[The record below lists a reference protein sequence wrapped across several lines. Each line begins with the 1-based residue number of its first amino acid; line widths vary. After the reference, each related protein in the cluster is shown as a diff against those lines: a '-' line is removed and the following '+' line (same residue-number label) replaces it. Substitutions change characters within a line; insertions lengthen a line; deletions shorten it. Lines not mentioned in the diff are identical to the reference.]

1 MQKRKGLNFYM
12 NATKRRAVL
21 QIAGIVFLALLIIRM
36 FALTTFINVPDKT
49 ASFIT
54 FALAGYMGLMLLL
67 VLPEMDTTLLLLWI
81 ALLGFCG
88 VVFLIHRS
96 GLEYICNTVIFLGT
110 LTILPKIQIKEKLS
124 KLLLGLFSLYVILFL
139 AFANREME
147 DTSTIL
153 WMNTNGSAFLCLML
167 GILFLIFSES
177 FKDKRLRILCYVL
190 SALCLFGQ
198 LQFRGRSSLIGSAV
212 YLLYFIFRKKA
223 DKISPK
229 WTKGLV
235 AGLCIGA
242 VVFAYFFAVLLF
254 NWVGKGNLVI
264 LGKDIFTGRQVIWGG
279 AFEELKAHWLFG
291 IGNTLDTSFVVNEHV
306 PTDNV
311 HNQILGYWTCFGII
325 VAVLYVTL
333 LTVLT
338 SRLRTKRK
346 RTTAFIITLVL
357 LSYFDTIL
365 YSTLTMTYL
374 PLILFLIYHHD
385 CKGECTKMK
394 IHYCWVGGAEK
405 SDKIKMCIDS
415 WKRFCPHAEIIE
427 WNESN
432 YDVRKNPYISQAYDQ
447 QKWAFV
453 TDYMRFDILHQY
465 GGVYLDTDVELLKDI
480 TPLTEDNFMGFESRK
495 HVAPGLIMHAKQGD
509 ELLKEILDYYDALD
523 GFSIDETVV
532 TIVTEILEKHGLRR
546 DNSMQT
552 VAGYVIYPT
561 EYFNPKGGDYG
572 MEKITENTYSI
583 HHYEASWKSTLDRKI
598 MRYKVK
604 YGNKKGRILFTLH
617 HPILA
622 FKKWREKK

>member
-1 MQKRKGLNFYM
+1 MQKRKGLNFYT
-12 NATKRRAVL
+12 NVTTRRTIL
-21 QIAGIVFLALLIIRM
+21 QVAGGVFLALLLVRM
-36 FALTTFINVPDKT
+36 FAFTTFFSIPDKIS
-49 ASFIT
+49 SFIT
-54 FALAGYMGLMLLL
+54 FALAGYVGIMLLL
-67 VLPEMDTTLLLLWI
+67 ILPEMDSTLLFLWVT
-81 ALLGFCG
+81 LLGACG
-88 VVFLIHRS
+88 GVFLIHRS

-110 LTILPKIQIKEKLS
+110 LTLLPKITLKEGLGKLF
-124 KLLLGLFSLYVILFL
+124 LGIFSLYVILFL

-147 DTSTIL
+147 DTSKIL

-190 SALCLFGQ
+190 SALCFFGQ
-198 LQFRGRSSLIGSAV
+198 LQFGGRSSLIGTV
-212 YLLYFIFRKKA
+212 LYTLYFIFRGKVDKLPKKWLGW
-223 DKISPK
+223 IM
-229 WTKGLV
+229 V
-235 AGLCIGA
+235 GLCVGA
-242 VVFAYFFAVLLF
+242 VVFAYGYAVILYAWIGDGF
-254 NWVGKGNLVI
+254 RI
-264 LGKDIFTGRQVIWGG
+264 LGKGLFTGRQVIWGG
-279 AFEELKAHWLFG
+279 AFEEIKRHWLFG
-291 IGNTLDTSFVVNEHV
+291 IGNTLDTPFIVNGHLGA
-306 PTDNV
+306 DNV
-311 HNQILGYWTCFGII
+311 HNQILGYMTCFGI
-325 VAVLYVTL
+325 VVTVLYAAL
-333 LTVLT
+333 FIVLT
-338 SRLRTKRK
+338 LRLRPKRK
-346 RTTAFIITLVL
+346 RTTAFIITLIV

-365 YSTLTMTYL
+365 YSTPNMMYL

-394 IHYCWVGGAEK
+394 IHYCWVGGSEK

-415 WKRFCPHAEIIE
+415 WKKFCPHAEIIE

-453 TDYMRFDILHQY
+453 TDYMRFDILRQY

-480 TPLTEDNFMGFESRK
+480 TPLTEDSFMGFESRK
-495 HVAPGLIMHAKQGD
+495 YVAPGLIMHAKPGD
-509 ELLKEILDYYDALD
+509 ELLTEILSYYDNLD
-523 GFSIDETVV
+523 GFTMDETVV
-532 TIVTEILEKHGLRR
+532 TIVTGILEKHGLRR
-546 DNSMQT
+546 DNSVQT

-604 YGNKKGRILFTLH
+604 YGNKKGRILFTLR

-622 FKKWREKK
+622 FKKWREK

>member
-1 MQKRKGLNFYM
+1 MQKRKGLNFYT
-12 NATKRRAVL
+12 NVTTRRTIL
-21 QIAGIVFLALLIIRM
+21 QVAGVVFLALLLVRM
-36 FALTTFINVPDKT
+36 FAFTTFFSIPDKIS
-49 ASFIT
+49 SFIT
-54 FALAGYMGLMLLL
+54 FALAGYVGIMLLL
-67 VLPEMDTTLLLLWI
+67 ILPEMDSTLLFLWV
-81 ALLGFCG
+81 ALLGACG
-88 VVFLIHRS
+88 GVFLIHRS

-110 LTILPKIQIKEKLS
+110 LTLLPKISLKEGIGKLF
-124 KLLLGLFSLYVILFL
+124 LGIFSLYVILFL

-147 DTSTIL
+147 DTSKIL

-190 SALCLFGQ
+190 SALCFFGQ
-198 LQFRGRSSLIGSAV
+198 LQFGGRSSLIGTV
-212 YLLYFIFRKKA
+212 LYTLYFIFRGKVDKLPKKWLGWMM
-223 DKISPK
+223 I
-229 WTKGLV
+229 
-235 AGLCIGA
+235 GLCIGA

-254 NWVGKGNLVI
+254 NWIGKGNLVI

-279 AFEELKAHWLFG
+279 AFKELKTHWLLG
-291 IGNTLDTSFVVNEHV
+291 IGNTLDTPFVVNPNI

-311 HNQILGYWTCFGII
+311 HNQFLGYWTCFGII
-325 VAVLYVTL
+325 VTSLCVALLVILTL
-333 LTVLT
+333 
-338 SRLRTKRK
+338 RLKSTRK
-346 RTTAFIITLVL
+346 RTTAFIVMLVL
-357 LSYFDTIL
+357 LSYFETLL
-365 YSTLTMTYL
+365 YSTPNMMYL

-394 IHYCWVGGAEK
+394 IHYCWVGGSEK

-415 WKRFCPHAEIIE
+415 WKKFCPHAEIIE

-453 TDYMRFDILHQY
+453 TDYMRFDILRKY

-480 TPLTEDNFMGFESRK
+480 TPLTEDSFMGFESRK
-495 HVAPGLIMHAKQGD
+495 YVAPGLIMHSKPGD
-509 ELLKEILDYYDALD
+509 ELLTEILDYYDHLD
-523 GFSIDETVV
+523 GFTMDETVV
-532 TIVTEILEKHGLRR
+532 TIVTGILEKHGLRR
-546 DNSMQT
+546 DNSVQT

-604 YGNKKGRILFTLH
+604 YGNKKGRILFTLR

-622 FKKWREKK
+622 FKKWREK